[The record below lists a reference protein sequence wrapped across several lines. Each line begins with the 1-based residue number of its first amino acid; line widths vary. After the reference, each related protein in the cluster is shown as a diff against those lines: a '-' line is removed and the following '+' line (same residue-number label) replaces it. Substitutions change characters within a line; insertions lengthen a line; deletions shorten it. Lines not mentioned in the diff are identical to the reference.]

1 MIILFLSIYEWKI
14 LNLIE
19 KRGRITAENELNR
32 FKEENAKLIID
43 LEDSTNKLESLNRKS
58 DTNELIQKKKEI
70 DILKGEFI
78 KYEDHNRGLK
88 DHVNFVMTQTA
99 HFKQETDQIVKLSLN
114 KTKGHKII
122 VR

>member
-1 MIILFLSIYEWKI
+1 MITLFLRIYEWKI

-19 KRGRITAENELNR
+19 KNKKITAENELNR
-32 FKEENAKLIID
+32 FKVENAKLIID
-43 LEDSTNKLESLNRKS
+43 LQDCTNKLESLNRKS
-58 DTNELIQKKKEI
+58 YTNELTQKQKEI
-70 DILKGEFI
+70 DILKAEFI

-88 DHVNFVMTQTA
+88 DHVNYIMTQTA
-99 HFKQETDQIVKLSLN
+99 QFKQETDQIVKLSLN